1 MGQKRPLIFLGIAI
15 GIALVTTVMV
25 YRWLQ
30 GQRMIEVDTPEVVVE
45 GVSVAVASA
54 DIPWGTPLA
63 EQTVRI
69 IMYPEEGVPVGYFKD
84 PAKLKGRVVLT
95 NLKKNEPI
103 LESKLAPIDI
113 KTGGVSAVM
122 DPNKRAMAVKVNE
135 IVGLP
140 GFVQPGDRVDVMATF
155 EDPRGKKKDSAGG
168 SREEV
173 TKVVLENT
181 LVLATD
187 TQMERAAGEEKP
199 TPVKVITLEVSLEE
213 AEKLAMAE
221 NGGKLRLAL
230 RSPLNPEVKK
240 TKGADFKDL
249 MSSHQLI
256 PPRPKA
262 VYKPENQV
270 EVIKGTDRKTMKF

>member
-1 MGQKRPLIFLGIAI
+1 MGQKRPLVFLGIAMI
-15 GIALVTTVMV
+15 IALVTTVMV

-30 GQRMIEVDTPEVVVE
+30 GQRMTEVNTPEVVVE

-54 DIPWGTPLA
+54 DIPWGTPL
-63 EQTVRI
+63 ENKTVRI
-69 IMYPEEGVPVGYFKD
+69 MMYPEEGVPAGHFKD
-84 PAKLKGRVVLT
+84 PASLSGRVVLT

-103 LESKLAPIDI
+103 LESKLAPIDL

-155 EDPRGKKKDSAGG
+155 EDPRGKKKGDGG
-168 SREEV
+168 TRGEV

-256 PPRPKA
+256 PPRPKVA
-262 VYKPENQV
+262 HKPENQV

>member
-1 MGQKRPLIFLGIAI
+1 MGQKRPLVFLGIAMI
-15 GIALVTTVMV
+15 MALVTTVMV

-30 GQRMIEVDTPEVVVE
+30 GQRMIEVETPEVVME

-54 DIPWGTPLA
+54 DIPWGTPLGA
-63 EQTVRI
+63 KAVRVM
-69 IMYPEEGVPVGYFKD
+69 MYPEEGVPVGHFKD
-84 PAKLKGRVVLT
+84 PASLNGRVVLT

-103 LESKLAPIDI
+103 LESKLAPIDL

-135 IVGLP
+135 VVGLP

-155 EDPRGKKKDSAGG
+155 DDPRGKKKEGGG

-181 LVLATD
+181 LVLAID
-187 TQMERAAGEEKP
+187 TQMERANGEEKP

-262 VYKPENQV
+262 VRKPQNQV

>member
-1 MGQKRPLIFLGIAI
+1 MGQKRPLVFLGIAMA
-15 GIALVTTVMV
+15 IALVTTVMV

-30 GQRMIEVDTPEVVVE
+30 GQRLIEVNTPEVVVE
-45 GVSVAVASA
+45 GVSVAVANA
-54 DIPWGTPLA
+54 DIAWGTPLA
-63 EQTVRI
+63 EKTVRI
-69 IMYPEEGVPVGYFKD
+69 MMYPEEGVPVGHFKD
-84 PAKLKGRVVLT
+84 PASLKGRVVLT

-103 LESKLAPIDI
+103 LESKLAPIDL

-155 EDPRGKKKDSAGG
+155 EDPRGKKKDSGG

-187 TQMERAAGEEKP
+187 TQMERATGEEKP
-199 TPVKVITLEVSLEE
+199 IPVKVITLEVSLEE

-240 TKGADFKDL
+240 TKGAGFKDL

-256 PPRPKA
+256 PPRPPVA
-262 VYKPENQV
+262 HKPENQV

>member
-1 MGQKRPLIFLGIAI
+1 
-15 GIALVTTVMV
+15 MV
-25 YRWLQ
+25 
-30 GQRMIEVDTPEVVVE
+30 EVATPEVVLE
-45 GVSVAVASA
+45 GVSVAVAGA
-54 DIPWGTPLA
+54 DIPWGTSLMP
-63 EQTVRI
+63 ETIRVVQ
-69 IMYPEEGVPVGYFKD
+69 YPDEGVPVGSFKNLE
-84 PAKLKGRVVLT
+84 ALKGRIILT

-103 LESKLAPIDI
+103 LESKLAPIDL
-113 KTGGVSAVM
+113 KTGGVVAVM

-135 IVGLP
+135 VVGLP

-155 EDPRGKKKDSAGG
+155 DDPRSSTKENLGGKT
-168 SREEV
+168 EV

-187 TQMERAAGEEKP
+187 TQMERANGEEKP
-199 TPVKVITLEVSLEE
+199 TAVKVITLEVTLEE

-230 RSPLNPEVKK
+230 RSPLNPDVQK

-249 MSSHQLI
+249 MTSHQLI

-262 VYKPENQV
+262 KADRGVKV
-270 EVIKGTDRKTMKF
+270 EVIKGTKSRTMRF

>member
-1 MGQKRPLIFLGIAI
+1 MGQKRPLVFLGIAMA
-15 GIALVTTVMV
+15 IALVTTVMV

-30 GQRMIEVDTPEVVVE
+30 GQRLIEVNTPEVVVE

-69 IMYPEEGVPVGYFKD
+69 MMYPEEGVPVGHFKD
-84 PAKLKGRVVLT
+84 PASLKGRVVLT

-103 LESKLAPIDI
+103 LESKLAPIDL

-155 EDPRGKKKDSAGG
+155 EDPRGKKKDSGG

-187 TQMERAAGEEKP
+187 TQMERATGEEKP
-199 TPVKVITLEVSLEE
+199 IPVKVITLEVSLEE

-240 TKGADFKDL
+240 TKGAGFKDL

-256 PPRPKA
+256 PPRPQMA
-262 VYKPENQV
+262 HKPENQV

>member
-1 MGQKRPLIFLGIAI
+1 MGQKRPLIFLGIAMM
-15 GIALVTTVMV
+15 IALVTTVMV

-30 GQRMIEVDTPEVVVE
+30 GQRMIESDAPEVVME

-63 EQTVRI
+63 EKTVR
-69 IMYPEEGVPVGYFKD
+69 MMTYPEEGVPTGHFKD
-84 PAKLKGRVVLT
+84 PVSLKGRVVLT

-103 LESKLAPIDI
+103 LESKLAPIDV

-135 IVGLP
+135 VVGLP

-155 EDPRGKKKDSAGG
+155 EDPRANKKENGGGK
-168 SREEV
+168 EEV

-181 LVLATD
+181 LVLAID
-187 TQMERAAGEEKP
+187 TQMERSAGEEKP

-213 AEKLAMAE
+213 AERLAMAE

-256 PPRPKA
+256 PPRPKVA
-262 VYKPENQV
+262 TPRNQV
-270 EVIKGTDRKTMKF
+270 EVIQGTERKTMKF

>member
-1 MGQKRPLIFLGIAI
+1 
-15 GIALVTTVMV
+15 
-25 YRWLQ
+25 
-30 GQRMIEVDTPEVVVE
+30 
-45 GVSVAVASA
+45 VASA

-63 EQTVRI
+63 DKTIRV
-69 IMYPEEGVPVGYFKD
+69 IMYPEEGVPAGSFKD
-84 PAKLKGRVVLT
+84 PASLNGRVVLA

-103 LESKLAPIDI
+103 LESKLAPIDL

-122 DPNKRAMAVKVNE
+122 DPTKRAMAVKVNE

-155 EDPRGKKKDSAGG
+155 EDPRGKKKSDG
-168 SREEV
+168 STRGEV

-187 TQMERAAGEEKP
+187 TQMERADGEEKP

-249 MSSHQLI
+249 MSSHQII
-256 PPRPKA
+256 PPRPKVA
-262 VYKPENQV
+262 RKPKNRV
-270 EVIKGTDRKTMKF
+270 EVINGTDRQTMKF

>member
-1 MGQKRPLIFLGIAI
+1 MGQKRPLVFLGIAI
-15 GIALVTTVMV
+15 VIALVTTVMV

-30 GQRMIEVDTPEVVVE
+30 GQRMIDVDTPEVVLE

-63 EQTVRI
+63 EKTVR
-69 IMYPEEGVPVGYFKD
+69 MMTYPEEGVPTGHFKD
-84 PAKLKGRVVLT
+84 PANLKGRVVLM

-103 LESKLAPIDI
+103 LESKLAPVDV

-135 IVGLP
+135 VVGLP

-155 EDPRGKKKDSAGG
+155 EDPRGRKSSGAGG
-168 SREEV
+168 AKEEV

-181 LVLATD
+181 LVLAID
-187 TQMERAAGEEKP
+187 TQMERSAGEEKP
-199 TPVKVITLEVSLEE
+199 TPVKVITLEVSLDE

-249 MSSHQLI
+249 MRSHQLI

-262 VYKPENQV
+262 ATPRNQV
-270 EVIKGTDRKTMKF
+270 EVIQGTERKTMKF

>member
-1 MGQKRPLIFLGIAI
+1 MGPKRPLVFLGIAL

-30 GQRMIEVDTPEVVVE
+30 GQRMVEVDTPEVVVE
-45 GVSVAVASA
+45 GVSVAVAST

-63 EQTVRI
+63 DKTVRI
-69 IMYPEEGVPVGYFKD
+69 MMYPEEGVPAGHFKD
-84 PAKLKGRVVLT
+84 SASLNGRVVLT
-95 NLKKNEPI
+95 NMKKNEPI

-113 KTGGVSAVM
+113 QTGGVAAVM

-155 EDPRGKKKDSAGG
+155 EDPRGKKGKSSA
-168 SREEV
+168 RAEV

-256 PPRPKA
+256 PPRPKK
-262 VYKPENQV
+262 VYKPGNQV
-270 EVIKGTDRKTMKF
+270 EVIKGTDRRTMKF

>member
-1 MGQKRPLIFLGIAI
+1 MGQKRPLVFLGIAMA
-15 GIALVTTVMV
+15 IALVTTVMV
-25 YRWLQ
+25 YQWLQ
-30 GQRMIEVDTPEVVVE
+30 GQRMTEVDTPEVVME

-54 DIPWGTPLA
+54 DIPWGTLLA
-63 EQTVRI
+63 DKTVRMV
-69 IMYPEEGVPVGYFKD
+69 MYPEEGVPTGHFKD
-84 PAKLKGRVVLT
+84 QASLNGRVVLT

-103 LESKLAPIDI
+103 LESKLAPIDL

-155 EDPRGKKKDSAGG
+155 EDPRGKKKDNGG

-187 TQMERAAGEEKP
+187 TQMERANGEEKP
-199 TPVKVITLEVSLEE
+199 VPVKVITLEVSLEE

-249 MSSHQLI
+249 MRSHQLI
-256 PPRPKA
+256 PPRPKGA
-262 VYKPENQV
+262 YKPKDQV
-270 EVIKGTDRKTMKF
+270 EVIKGTERKTMKF

>member
-1 MGQKRPLIFLGIAI
+1 MGQKRPLVFLGIAMI
-15 GIALVTTVMV
+15 IALVTTVMV

-30 GQRMIEVDTPEVVVE
+30 GQRMIEVAVPEVVME
-45 GVSVAVASA
+45 GVSVAVASV
-54 DIPWGTPLA
+54 DIPWGTPLGEKA
-63 EQTVRI
+63 VRV
-69 IMYPEEGVPVGYFKD
+69 MRYPEEGVPVGHFKD
-84 PAKLKGRVVLT
+84 TASLNGRVVLT

-103 LESKLAPIDI
+103 LESKLAPIDL

-155 EDPRGKKKDSAGG
+155 DDPRGKKKEGG
-168 SREEV
+168 GNREEV

-181 LVLATD
+181 LVLAID
-187 TQMERAAGEEKP
+187 TQMERANGEEKP

-240 TKGADFKDL
+240 TKGADFTDL

-262 VYKPENQV
+262 VHKPENQV

>member
-1 MGQKRPLIFLGIAI
+1 MGQKRPFVFLGIAMI
-15 GIALVTTVMV
+15 IALMTTVMV

-30 GQRMIEVDTPEVVVE
+30 GQRMIEVDAPDVVVE

-63 EQTVRI
+63 EKTVR
-69 IMYPEEGVPVGYFKD
+69 MMTYPEEGVPTGHFKD
-84 PAKLKGRVVLT
+84 PAFLKGRVVLT

-103 LESKLAPIDI
+103 LESKLAPIDV

-135 IVGLP
+135 VVGLP

-155 EDPRGKKKDSAGG
+155 EDPRGKKSLGG
-168 SREEV
+168 GGKEEM

-181 LVLATD
+181 LVLAID
-187 TQMERAAGEEKP
+187 TQMERSAGEEKP

-213 AEKLAMAE
+213 AERLAMAE

-230 RSPLNPEVKK
+230 RSPLNPELKK

-249 MSSHQLI
+249 MRSHQLI
-256 PPRPKA
+256 PPRAKVATPK
-262 VYKPENQV
+262 NQV
-270 EVIKGTDRKTMKF
+270 EVIQGTERKTMKF

>member
-1 MGQKRPLIFLGIAI
+1 MGQKRPLVFLGIAMA
-15 GIALVTTVMV
+15 IALVTTVMV

-30 GQRMIEVDTPEVVVE
+30 GQRMIEVNTPEVVVE
-45 GVSVAVASA
+45 GVSVAVASV

-63 EQTVRI
+63 DKTVRI
-69 IMYPEEGVPVGYFKD
+69 MMYPEEGVPVGHFQD
-84 PAKLKGRVVLT
+84 PASLKGRVVLT

-103 LESKLAPIDI
+103 LESKLAPIDL

-155 EDPRGKKKDSAGG
+155 EDPRGKSKGNGG

-187 TQMERAAGEEKP
+187 TQMERATGEEKP
-199 TPVKVITLEVSLEE
+199 IPVKVITLEVSLEE

-256 PPRPKA
+256 PPRPKVA
-262 VYKPENQV
+262 YKPKNQV

>member
-1 MGQKRPLIFLGIAI
+1 MGQKRPLVFLGIAMA
-15 GIALVTTVMV
+15 IALVTTVMV

-30 GQRMIEVDTPEVVVE
+30 GQRLIEVNTPEVVVE
-45 GVSVAVASA
+45 GVSVAVAGA

-63 EQTVRI
+63 EKTVRI
-69 IMYPEEGVPVGYFKD
+69 MMYPEEGVPVGHFKD
-84 PAKLKGRVVLT
+84 PASLKGRVVLT

-103 LESKLAPIDI
+103 LESKLAPIDL

-155 EDPRGKKKDSAGG
+155 EDPRGKKKDSGG
-168 SREEV
+168 SRGEV
-173 TKVVLENT
+173 TKVILENT

-187 TQMERAAGEEKP
+187 TQMERATGEEKP
-199 TPVKVITLEVSLEE
+199 IPVKVITLEVSLEE

-240 TKGADFKDL
+240 TKGAGFKDL

-256 PPRPKA
+256 PPRPQVA
-262 VYKPENQV
+262 HKPENQV

>member
-1 MGQKRPLIFLGIAI
+1 MGQKRPLMFLGVAL
-15 GIALVTTVMV
+15 GIALVTTIMI

-30 GQRMIEVDTPEVVVE
+30 GQQATEVAVPEVVVE
-45 GVSVAVASA
+45 GVNVAVASN
-54 DIPWGTPLA
+54 DITWGTPLLD
-63 EQTVRI
+63 EKIKIVN
-69 IMYPEEGVPVGYFKD
+69 YPEGAVPAGSFKD
-84 PAKLKGRVVLT
+84 VEDLKGRVILA

-103 LESKLAPIDI
+103 LDSKLAPIDI
-113 KTGGVSAVM
+113 KTGGVVAVM

-155 EDPRGKKKDSAGG
+155 EDPKSKDNKDH
-168 SREEV
+168 V

-187 TQMERAAGEEKP
+187 TQMERSYGNEGDEEEDKVK
-199 TPVKVITLEVSLEE
+199 PVKVITLEVSLEE

-230 RSPLNPEVKK
+230 RSPLNVDIKK
-240 TKGADFKDL
+240 TKGATFKDL
-249 MSSHQLI
+249 LASHQLRI
-256 PPRPKA
+256 KPRARKKQA
-262 VYKPENQV
+262 DQV
-270 EVIKGTDRKTMKF
+270 EVINGTKKSTLKF